1 LPEDRPIGDIRKQC
15 LAGSDARF
23 SGGKQWHTADSL
35 AVGVMNKERAML
47 GHLQSGGWCAIVLL
61 VGTGWAA
68 EMPRPERDSGAPVG
82 WVTFPDERLE
92 VCGLPWFQENS
103 PLLWRLPK
111 QAGEELPPGVER
123 LMKFPAGARIR
134 FASDTSSLRIRLQAP
149 RIHSLSHM
157 SPTGTSGL
165 DAYVD
170 GAYWASATPN
180 REGEQE
186 LTFFQGAAQK
196 LRQITIYLPAYQEV
210 TVLAVGIDAGAELS
224 RPAPFAQRLPIVFYG
239 SSIAQGA
246 CAGRPGMSYK
256 AILARRLDVDFV
268 NLGFSG
274 SGRAEPAVV
283 DLVNRVDACC
293 YVFDLGKSY
302 RRQPVEVYAQMLRRV
317 RAAHPDVPIVVMTSI
332 FATREWYDRD
342 WAELSEYVRDVAKQA
357 AGEMIDAGDKDVHLV
372 AGLRLLGP
380 ADADGFQEGVHP
392 NDLGF
397 TRIADRLEP
406 TFRQILGR
414 RNDNEGA
421 QRRGQ

>member
-1 LPEDRPIGDIRKQC
+1 VYGLK
-15 LAGSDARF
+15 
-23 SGGKQWHTADSL
+23 
-35 AVGVMNKERAML
+35 NKEQAMF
-47 GHLQSGGWCAIVLL
+47 GHLQSGAWCAIVLL

-68 EMPRPERDSGAPVG
+68 EAQRSEGDRETVLR

-92 VCGLPWFQENS
+92 VCGLPWFKENS

-111 QAGEELPPGVER
+111 QAAEKLPLAVQR
-123 LMKFPAGARIR
+123 LMKFPTGARIR
-134 FASDTSSLRIRLQAP
+134 FSSDTGSLRIRVEAS
-149 RIHSLSHM
+149 RVYSHSHM
-157 SPTGTSGL
+157 SPMGSSGL

-170 GAYWASATPN
+170 GQYWASATVS

-186 LTFFQGAAQK
+186 LTFFQGSARGTK
-196 LRQITIYLPAYQEV
+196 QITIYLPSYQEV
-210 TVLAVGIDAGAELS
+210 SVLAVGVDAGAELGT
-224 RPAPFAQRLPIVFYG
+224 PVAFAERRPIVFYG

-246 CAGRPGMSYK
+246 CAGRPGMSYE

-274 SGRAEPAVV
+274 SGRGEPEVV
-283 DLVNRVDACC
+283 DLVNRVEACC

-302 RRQPVEVYAQMLRRV
+302 RMQPVEVYAEMLRRI
-317 RAAHPDVPIVVMTSI
+317 RAAHPGVPIVVMTSI
-332 FATREWYDRD
+332 FATREWYDPN

-357 AGEMIDAGDKDVHLV
+357 AGAMIGAGDRDVHLV
-372 AGLRLLGP
+372 DGLELLGP

-406 TFRQILGR
+406 TLRQILR
-414 RNDNEGA
+414 A
-421 QRRGQ
+421 SRGSQGGKSASPSQ